1 MGVQGMTKKKTIK
14 QIVLGEIFEIWDNE
28 GVEFARD
35 KLKKLYLSKY
45 DSLIDIE
52 EKRLILHN
60 LTVTEI
66 EIGLEKGLK
75 VHEMSQVKFYSSI
88 LKNDM
93 DNVKG
98 YKEGES
104 GCLYVRVLINYIASH
119 KKEMSKEELIEAYGL
134 CYSIYEKSEDK
145 NDNGHL
151 NKLIAKFNLN
161 LVKENFTIV
170 LEVLEDVLHNDDTEY
185 QKKLYEMIQDVKE
198 TNSLLYGRVSLLLKQ
213 NKKSQVV

>member
-1 MGVQGMTKKKTIK
+1 MIKKKTIK
-14 QIVLGEIFEIWDNE
+14 EIVFGDIFEIWDNE

-60 LTVTEI
+60 LTVAEI

-98 YKEGES
+98 YNEGEN
-104 GCLYVRVLINYIASH
+104 GCLYVRVLINYIESH
-119 KKEMSKEELIEAYGL
+119 KKEMRKEELIEAYGL
-134 CYSIYEKSEDK
+134 CYSIYEKFEDK

-161 LVKENFTIV
+161 LAKEKFTIV
-170 LEVLEDVLHNDDTEY
+170 LEVLEDILHNNDTEY
-185 QKKLYEMIQDVKE
+185 KKKSYEMIQDIKE
-198 TNSLLYGRVSLLLKQ
+198 TNSLLYERVSFLLKE
-213 NKKSQVV
+213 NNKSQVI